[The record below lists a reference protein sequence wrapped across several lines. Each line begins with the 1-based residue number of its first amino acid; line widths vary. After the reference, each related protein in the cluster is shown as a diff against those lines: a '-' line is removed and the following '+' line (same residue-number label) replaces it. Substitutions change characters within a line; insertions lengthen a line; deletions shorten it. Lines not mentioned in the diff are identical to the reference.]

1 MTLKKIN
8 TRNTVLVLMIIAAAA
23 FRLVS
28 YRFPYVLSNF
38 NPVGA
43 VALFGGAYF
52 TDKWKAYIVPLFTLF
67 VSDIF
72 LNRLYSGHWKI
83 LDNSSILV
91 YVFFIIVVF
100 MGSLIKKANVL
111 NVFLTSL
118 IAVVLHWL
126 ITDIPFGALYPHT
139 FAGYMQSLTA
149 AIPFEK
155 NMLFGDV
162 VFCAILFGG
171 FELAKSKY
179 TILRTNREL
188 AV

>member
-1 MTLKKIN
+1 MTLQKIN
-8 TRNTVLVLMIIAAAA
+8 TRNIVLVLMIIAAAA
-23 FRLVS
+23 FRLIS
-28 YRFPYVLSNF
+28 YKFPYVLSNF

-43 VALFGGAYF
+43 IALFGGAYF
-52 TDKWKAYIVPLFTLF
+52 TEKWKAYIVPLFILF

-72 LNRLYSGHWKI
+72 LNHSYSGHWQL

-91 YVFFIIVVF
+91 YVFFVIVVF

-111 NVFLTSL
+111 NVFSASL
-118 IAVVLHWL
+118 VAVVLHWL
-126 ITDIPFGALYPHT
+126 ITDIPFGSLYPHT

-155 NMLFGDV
+155 NMLLGDV

-171 FELAKSKY
+171 FELAKTKY
-179 TILRTNREL
+179 TALRGNRKL

>member
-1 MTLKKIN
+1 MTLQKIN
-8 TRNTVLVLMIIAAAA
+8 TRNTILILMIVAAAA
-23 FRLVS
+23 FRLIS
-28 YRFPYVLSNF
+28 YNFPYVLSNF

-43 VALFGGAYF
+43 IALFGGAYF
-52 TDKWKAYIVPLFTLF
+52 TDKWKAYIVPLFILF

-72 LNRLYSGHWKI
+72 LNHSYSGHWMI

-91 YVFFIIVVF
+91 YVFFTIVVF
-100 MGSLIKKANVL
+100 MGTLIKKANVL
-111 NVFLTSL
+111 NVFVTSL

-126 ITDIPFGALYPHT
+126 ITDLPFGSLYPHT
-139 FAGYMQSLTA
+139 FSGYIQSLTA

-155 NMLFGDV
+155 NMLYGDI

-179 TILRTNREL
+179 TFLRSKREIAL
-188 AV
+188 